1 MNQPS
6 KENLLR
12 FWQAVE
18 ALTPQEA
25 AKIDAISKDK
35 PVYSISKSSCPWSP
49 DHEHQK
55 AKTPKGYKWRYYVQA
70 AIYGSD
76 HLMRL
81 LEKKIGEPP
90 KEIIEERNKE
100 SRLFD
105 FSVNSNGL
113 PVPESFELSMAGWA
127 TGVIMNHGV
136 CEMDRVAADVRGLPP
151 LPEDKLRTQS
161 GFPAFDDLRDHLMEA
176 FNAVARAALSPE
188 RESDQKSMTRQS
200 MDDFSRLVIDR
211 CGLTPYTTDLF
222 GEDLRYHTVCVK
234 MKNSEDDED
243 VYTTESMLNSFYIQD
258 LRRVS

>member
-1 MNQPS
+1 MCN
-6 KENLLR
+6 
-12 FWQAVE
+12 
-18 ALTPQEA
+18 
-25 AKIDAISKDK
+25 
-35 PVYSISKSSCPWSP
+35 
-49 DHEHQK
+49 
-55 AKTPKGYKWRYYVQA
+55 YVQA